1 MVFLWFSYGFPW
13 FSHGFPMVFP
23 WFRRRF
29 PKAFL
34 LDLALGR
41 LEVGPRAAPA
51 QAAQEGRAAHAD
63 LDRCRGLELNE
74 LRSGELPSGN
84 LT

>member
-1 MVFLWFSYGFPW
+1 MVFLWFSYD
-13 FSHGFPMVFP
+13 
-23 WFRRRF
+23 FRRRL

-63 LDRCRGLELNE
+63 LDRCRGELNE
-74 LRSGELPSGN
+74 IIGKP
-84 LT
+84 